1 MSVIRTRML
10 VFFRVVGGPSAE
22 VRPLRKLLQSQAGA
36 DETKFDG
43 VHPEKIVIFE
53 KARGH
58 V

>member
-1 MSVIRTRML
+1 ML
-10 VFFRVVGGPSAE
+10 VFFRVVDGPSAE